1 MNVTQDTTKEE
12 EAHKVK
18 SKERKKIEELCKDL
32 DPSNDL
38 MLELAKRIELEINR
52 GGKNTSV
59 KCLPTHISSLPS
71 GEECGRFL
79 SLELTTSSVKV
90 CLIDIKASSE
100 GSSGNPSSKVP
111 MEVSSKEYGLHEELK
126 TSKGE
131 KLFGRLAECLRD
143 FIQEE
148 KLEKTQLS
156 LAFTFP
162 FAVDQESLT
171 KGKLI
176 NWSKGFSCSGV
187 IGEDVVQLL
196 KGSLRN
202 AGLDN
207 LEVHGII
214 MSIVYGID

>member
-1 MNVTQDTTKEE
+1 MNVTQDVTRKE

-18 SKERKKIEELCKDL
+18 SKESQKVEELCKDL
-32 DPSNDL
+32 DPSDVR
-38 MLELAKRIELEINR
+38 MLELAKKIESAINR

-111 MEVSSKEYGLHEELK
+111 MEVSSKEYDLHEKLK
-126 TSKGE
+126 TSNGE
-131 KLFGRLAECLRD
+131 KLFGRLAECLRE
-143 FIQEE
+143 FIQKE
-148 KLEKTQLS
+148 KLEETQLL

-171 KGKLI
+171 KGELI

-187 IGEDVVQLL
+187 VGEDVVQLL
-196 KGSLRN
+196 KDSFRK
-202 AGLDN
+202 AGLGN
-207 LEVHGII
+207 IEVHSVKCQYI
-214 MSIVYGID
+214 

>member
-1 MNVTQDTTKEE
+1 MNATQDATRKE

-18 SKERKKIEELCKDL
+18 SKERKKIEELCKEL

-90 CLIDIKASSE
+90 CLVDIKASSE
-100 GSSGNPSSKVP
+100 RPPGNPSSKV
-111 MEVSSKEYGLHEELK
+111 EEYDLHEKLK
-126 TSKGE
+126 TSNGE
-131 KLFGRLAECLRD
+131 KLFGRLAECLRE
-143 FIQEE
+143 FIQKE
-148 KLEKTQLS
+148 KLEETQLL

-171 KGKLI
+171 KGELI

-187 IGEDVVQLL
+187 KGEDVVLLL
-196 KGSLRN
+196 KDSLGK
-202 AGLDN
+202 AGLGN
-207 LEVHGII
+207 IEVHSVKCQYI
-214 MSIVYGID
+214 